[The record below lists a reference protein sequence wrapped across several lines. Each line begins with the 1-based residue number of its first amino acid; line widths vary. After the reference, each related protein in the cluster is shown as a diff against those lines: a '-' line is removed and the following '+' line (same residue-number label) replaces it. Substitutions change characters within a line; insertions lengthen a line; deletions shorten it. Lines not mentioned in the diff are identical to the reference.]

1 MTQQLGASNLEA
13 LLESAQ
19 LLHASLD
26 LDDLLKHLL
35 RTVMGRLVVGKG
47 LIAVEADGVH
57 RLALLRGFPKLKTG
71 EIFDPN
77 DAREAGVTL
86 ILPIGDEAQ
95 PIGYLGIGR
104 PAKGE
109 VEDEEIQFLN
119 ALLGIAAS
127 GIENARAQ
135 DRKSTRLNSSHQ

>member
-1 MTQQLGASNLEA
+1 MPQQLRASNLEA

-47 LIAVEADGVH
+47 LIAVEQLGVQ
-57 RLALLRGFPKLKTG
+57 RIALVRGFPKLKAG
-71 EIFDPN
+71 EMFAPEE
-77 DAREAGVTL
+77 ARAAGATL
-86 ILPIGDEAQ
+86 ILPIGDKDQ
-95 PIGYLGIGR
+95 PVGFLGIGR

-109 VEDEEIQFLN
+109 VEEEEIGFLH

-127 GIENARAQ
+127 GIENARAHA
-135 DRKSTRLNSSHQ
+135 RI